1 MNPKVYLITGPI
13 GSGKSTACNYIKQHG
28 KTTVDLDIVSN
39 SILESPESID
49 FLEKN
54 FKSCIIDGKVDR
66 KLLAEIVF
74 KEPSQLQILESYLHP
89 LVLEKLTKI
98 IGKAESD
105 VFIEVSAP
113 KNLHKDFSSIVI
125 IADEKVRRE
134 RLKLRGMSPD
144 DIDNRINTQQN
155 EDWWRSLGKVVEND
169 TLVGLENNL
178 KKIINFKVIS
188 DFSPQGDQPTAIQN
202 LKQGVINNLDYQTLM
217 GITGSGKS
225 ATIAW
230 LIEELQMPSLVLAPN
245 KALAAQ
251 LANEFKQF
259 FPENRVEYF
268 VSYYD
273 YYQPEAYVPRTDT
286 FIEKDSNINEEID
299 RLRHSATSALLLRKD
314 VIVVYSVSCIY
325 GLGSP
330 QEYKN
335 KIIPLIK
342 GSEFELDKLLEE
354 LIKQQYVRNDLVVT
368 RGTFRLKGDTLDIFP
383 VYEETIFRIEYFG
396 DEIENI
402 TRIDPITGE
411 ILEKLTELAIL
422 PASHY
427 VTSEDVMNN
436 ALSQIEKDMNK
447 QIKKFEKEEKLLEA
461 QRIKQRTMFDLEML
475 RELGVCSGIENYS
488 RYFDGRNRG
497 DHPYTLLDFFQEE
510 FLMVV
515 DESHIAIPQIRGQ
528 FAGDKSRKTT
538 LVDYGFRL
546 PAALDNR
553 PLKFEEWQTK
563 VKNTVL
569 VSATPGKWEN
579 SNSQNFVEQII
590 RPTGL
595 IDPKI
600 VIRPTEN
607 QIEDLLK
614 EIKQV
619 ISKGNRVL
627 VTTLTKKMSEALSDY
642 FLKMGIKTRYLHSDI
657 DTLERIEIL
666 RDLRKGEFDVLVG
679 INLLRE
685 GLDLPEVQLVAILD
699 ADKEGFL
706 RSETS
711 LIQTVGRAARNQ
723 EGYVIMYADKIT
735 DSMTFAINETER
747 RRGIQ
752 QEHNRVNNITPKTI
766 QKEITDILELVEK
779 TRGSSNISI
788 SKSKLNLN
796 EASKTDL
803 IKLSKNI
810 EKEMNL
816 AADLLEF
823 ELAARLRDE
832 LKELKKEINNYS
844 E

>member
-1 MNPKVYLITGPI
+1 MNKFEVVSEFQPK
-13 GSGKSTACNYIKQHG
+13 
-28 KTTVDLDIVSN
+28 
-39 SILESPESID
+39 
-49 FLEKN
+49 
-54 FKSCIIDGKVDR
+54 
-66 KLLAEIVF
+66 
-74 KEPSQLQILESYLHP
+74 
-89 LVLEKLTKI
+89 
-98 IGKAESD
+98 
-105 VFIEVSAP
+105 
-113 KNLHKDFSSIVI
+113 
-125 IADEKVRRE
+125 
-134 RLKLRGMSPD
+134 
-144 DIDNRINTQQN
+144 
-155 EDWWRSLGKVVEND
+155 
-169 TLVGLENNL
+169 
-178 KKIINFKVIS
+178 
-188 DFSPQGDQPTAIQN
+188 GDQPNAIKE
-202 LKQGVINNLDYQTLM
+202 LKEGLDKNISHQTLK

-230 LIEELQMPSLVLAPN
+230 LIEECQLPSLVLAPN

-251 LANEFKQF
+251 LANEFRQF
-259 FPENRVEYF
+259 FPKNRVEYF

-286 FIEKDSNINEEID
+286 FIEKDANINEEID
-299 RLRHSATSALLLRKD
+299 RLRHSATSALLLRED
-314 VIVVYSVSCIY
+314 VIVVSSVSCIY

-330 QEYKN
+330 VEYRN
-335 KIIPLIK
+335 KLIPIIK
-342 GSEFELDKLLEE
+342 GEEFEIDNLL
-354 LIKQQYVRNDLVVT
+354 LQLVKQQYVRNDLVVQ
-368 RGTFRLKGDTLDIFP
+368 RGSFRLKGDTLDIFP
-383 VYEETIFRIEYFG
+383 VYEETIFRIEFFG

-402 TRIDPITGE
+402 SRIDPITGE

-427 VTSEDVMNN
+427 VISDESRKS
-436 ALSQIEKDMNK
+436 ALNQIEKDMLI
-447 QIKKFEKEEKLLEA
+447 QIEKFKSENKLLEA
-461 QRIKQRTMFDLEML
+461 QRIEQRTKYDLEML
-475 RELGVCSGIENYS
+475 SELGVCSGIENYS
-488 RYFDGRNRG
+488 RYFDGRKPG
-497 DHPYTLLDFFQEE
+497 QAPFTLLDFFPSE

-528 FAGDKSRKTT
+528 YEGDKSRKTT

-546 PAALDNR
+546 PSALDNR
-553 PLKFEEWQTK
+553 PLKFEEWEDK
-563 VKNTVL
+563 VDKTIL
-569 VSATPGKWEN
+569 VSATPGKWEKEN
-579 SNSQNFVEQII
+579 SEKFVEQVI

-600 VIRPTEN
+600 VVKPTEN
-607 QIEDLLK
+607 QIQDLLV
-614 EIKQV
+614 EIESV
-619 ISKGNRVL
+619 VNNGNRVL

-642 FLKMGIKTRYLHSDI
+642 LLKAGIKTRYLHSDI

-796 EASKTDL
+796 DASKSDL

>member
-1 MNPKVYLITGPI
+1 MNKFEVVSEFQPK
-13 GSGKSTACNYIKQHG
+13 
-28 KTTVDLDIVSN
+28 
-39 SILESPESID
+39 
-49 FLEKN
+49 
-54 FKSCIIDGKVDR
+54 
-66 KLLAEIVF
+66 
-74 KEPSQLQILESYLHP
+74 
-89 LVLEKLTKI
+89 
-98 IGKAESD
+98 
-105 VFIEVSAP
+105 
-113 KNLHKDFSSIVI
+113 
-125 IADEKVRRE
+125 
-134 RLKLRGMSPD
+134 
-144 DIDNRINTQQN
+144 
-155 EDWWRSLGKVVEND
+155 
-169 TLVGLENNL
+169 
-178 KKIINFKVIS
+178 
-188 DFSPQGDQPTAIQN
+188 GDQPNAIKE
-202 LKQGVINNLDYQTLM
+202 LKEGLDKNISHQTLK

-230 LIEELQMPSLVLAPN
+230 LIEECQLPSLVLAPN

-251 LANEFKQF
+251 LANEFRQF
-259 FPENRVEYF
+259 FPKNRVEYF

-286 FIEKDSNINEEID
+286 FIEKDANINEEID
-299 RLRHSATSALLLRKD
+299 RLRHSATSALLLRED
-314 VIVVYSVSCIY
+314 VIVVSSVSCIY

-330 QEYKN
+330 VEYRN
-335 KIIPLIK
+335 KLIPIIK
-342 GSEFELDKLLEE
+342 GEEFEVDNLL
-354 LIKQQYVRNDLVVT
+354 LQLVKQQYVRNDLVVQ
-368 RGTFRLKGDTLDIFP
+368 RGSFRLKGDTLDIFP
-383 VYEETIFRIEYFG
+383 VYEETIFRIEFFG

-402 TRIDPITGE
+402 SRIDPITGE

-427 VTSEDVMNN
+427 VISDESRKS
-436 ALSQIEKDMNK
+436 ALNQIEKDMLL
-447 QIKKFEKEEKLLEA
+447 QVEKFKSENKLLEA
-461 QRIKQRTMFDLEML
+461 QRIEQRTKYDLEML
-475 RELGVCSGIENYS
+475 SELGVCSGIENYS
-488 RYFDGRNRG
+488 RYFDGRKPG
-497 DHPYTLLDFFQEE
+497 QAPYTLLDFFPSD

-528 FAGDKSRKTT
+528 YEGDKSRKTT

-546 PAALDNR
+546 PSALDNR
-553 PLKFEEWQTK
+553 PLKFEEWEDK
-563 VKNTVL
+563 VDKTIL
-569 VSATPGKWEN
+569 VSATPGKWEKEN
-579 SNSQNFVEQII
+579 SEKFVEQVI

-595 IDPKI
+595 LDPKI
-600 VIRPTEN
+600 VVKPTEN
-607 QIEDLLK
+607 QIQDLLV
-614 EIKQV
+614 EIESV
-619 ISKGNRVL
+619 VNKGNRVL

-642 FLKMGIKTRYLHSDI
+642 LLKAGIKTRYLHSDI

>member
-1 MNPKVYLITGPI
+1 MNK
-13 GSGKSTACNYIKQHG
+13 
-28 KTTVDLDIVSN
+28 
-39 SILESPESID
+39 
-49 FLEKN
+49 
-54 FKSCIIDGKVDR
+54 
-66 KLLAEIVF
+66 
-74 KEPSQLQILESYLHP
+74 
-89 LVLEKLTKI
+89 
-98 IGKAESD
+98 
-105 VFIEVSAP
+105 
-113 KNLHKDFSSIVI
+113 
-125 IADEKVRRE
+125 
-134 RLKLRGMSPD
+134 
-144 DIDNRINTQQN
+144 
-155 EDWWRSLGKVVEND
+155 
-169 TLVGLENNL
+169 
-178 KKIINFKVIS
+178 FKVIS
-188 DFSPQGDQPTAIQN
+188 DFSPQGDQPNAIQN

-314 VIVVYSVSCIY
+314 VIVVSSVSCIY

-354 LIKQQYVRNDLVVT
+354 LIRQQYVRNDLVVT

-402 TRIDPITGE
+402 SRIDPITGE

-447 QIKKFEKEEKLLEA
+447 QIKKFEKEDKLLEA

-488 RYFDGRNRG
+488 RYFDGRNPG
-497 DHPYTLLDFFQEE
+497 DPPYTLLDFFQDE

-627 VTTLTKKMSEALSDY
+627 VTTLTKKMREALGDY

-685 GLDLPEVQLVAILD
+685 GLDLPEVELVAIMD

-711 LIQTVGRAARNQ
+711 LIQTIGRAARNKD
-723 EGYVIMYADKIT
+723 GYVIMYADRKT
-735 DSMTFAINETER
+735 DSISKSVFETNR
-747 RRGIQ
+747 RREIQ
-752 QEHNRVNNITPKTI
+752 MAHNEKYNITPTTI
-766 QKEITDILELVEK
+766 SKEITDILEMVEK
-779 TRGSSNISI
+779 NRPSKDDMTFRSNIDL
-788 SKSKLNLN
+788 KN
-796 EASKTDL
+796 ASKQDL
-803 IKLSKNI
+803 YKISKNI
-810 EKEMNL
+810 EKEMKV

-832 LKELKKEINNYS
+832 LKEIKKEIMELPN
-844 E
+844 

>member
-1 MNPKVYLITGPI
+1 MNKFEVVSEFQPK
-13 GSGKSTACNYIKQHG
+13 
-28 KTTVDLDIVSN
+28 
-39 SILESPESID
+39 
-49 FLEKN
+49 
-54 FKSCIIDGKVDR
+54 
-66 KLLAEIVF
+66 
-74 KEPSQLQILESYLHP
+74 
-89 LVLEKLTKI
+89 
-98 IGKAESD
+98 
-105 VFIEVSAP
+105 
-113 KNLHKDFSSIVI
+113 
-125 IADEKVRRE
+125 
-134 RLKLRGMSPD
+134 
-144 DIDNRINTQQN
+144 
-155 EDWWRSLGKVVEND
+155 
-169 TLVGLENNL
+169 
-178 KKIINFKVIS
+178 
-188 DFSPQGDQPTAIQN
+188 GDQPNAIKE
-202 LKQGVINNLDYQTLM
+202 LKEGLDKNISHQTLK

-230 LIEELQMPSLVLAPN
+230 LIEECQLPSLVLAPN

-251 LANEFKQF
+251 LANEFRQF
-259 FPENRVEYF
+259 FPKNRVEYF

-286 FIEKDSNINEEID
+286 FIEKDANINEEID

-314 VIVVYSVSCIY
+314 VIVVSSVSCIY

-330 QEYKN
+330 VEYRN
-335 KIIPLIK
+335 KLIPVIK
-342 GSEFELDKLLEE
+342 GEEFEVDNLL
-354 LIKQQYVRNDLVVT
+354 LQLVKQQYVRNDLVVQ
-368 RGTFRLKGDTLDIFP
+368 RGSFRLKGDTLDIFP
-383 VYEETIFRIEYFG
+383 VYEETIFRIEFFG

-402 TRIDPITGE
+402 SRIDPITGE

-427 VTSEDVMNN
+427 VISDESRKS
-436 ALSQIEKDMNK
+436 ALNQIEKDMLL
-447 QIKKFEKEEKLLEA
+447 QVEKFKSENKLLEA
-461 QRIKQRTMFDLEML
+461 QRIEQRTKYDLEML
-475 RELGVCSGIENYS
+475 SELGVCSGIENYS
-488 RYFDGRNRG
+488 RYFDGRKPG
-497 DHPYTLLDFFQEE
+497 QAPFTLLDFFPSE

-528 FAGDKSRKTT
+528 YEGDKSRKTT

-546 PAALDNR
+546 PSALDNR
-553 PLKFEEWQTK
+553 PLKFEEWEDK
-563 VKNTVL
+563 VDKTIL
-569 VSATPGKWEN
+569 VSATPGKWEKEN
-579 SNSQNFVEQII
+579 SEKFVEQVI

-600 VIRPTEN
+600 VVKPTEN
-607 QIEDLLK
+607 QIQDLLV
-614 EIKQV
+614 EIESV
-619 ISKGNRVL
+619 VNNGNRVL

-642 FLKMGIKTRYLHSDI
+642 LLKAGIKTRYLHSDI

-796 EASKTDL
+796 DASKSDL

>member
-1 MNPKVYLITGPI
+1 MNKFEVVSEFQPK
-13 GSGKSTACNYIKQHG
+13 
-28 KTTVDLDIVSN
+28 
-39 SILESPESID
+39 
-49 FLEKN
+49 
-54 FKSCIIDGKVDR
+54 
-66 KLLAEIVF
+66 
-74 KEPSQLQILESYLHP
+74 
-89 LVLEKLTKI
+89 
-98 IGKAESD
+98 
-105 VFIEVSAP
+105 
-113 KNLHKDFSSIVI
+113 
-125 IADEKVRRE
+125 
-134 RLKLRGMSPD
+134 
-144 DIDNRINTQQN
+144 
-155 EDWWRSLGKVVEND
+155 
-169 TLVGLENNL
+169 
-178 KKIINFKVIS
+178 
-188 DFSPQGDQPTAIQN
+188 GDQPNAIKK
-202 LKQGVINNLDYQTLM
+202 LKEGLDKNISHQTLK

-230 LIEELQMPSLVLAPN
+230 LIEECQLPSLVLAPN

-251 LANEFKQF
+251 LANEFRQF
-259 FPENRVEYF
+259 FPKNRVEYF

-286 FIEKDSNINEEID
+286 FIEKDANINEEID
-299 RLRHSATSALLLRKD
+299 RLRHSATSALLLRED
-314 VIVVYSVSCIY
+314 VIVVSSVSCIY

-330 QEYKN
+330 VEYRN
-335 KIIPLIK
+335 KLIPIIK
-342 GSEFELDKLLEE
+342 GEEFEVDNLL
-354 LIKQQYVRNDLVVT
+354 LQLVKQQYVRNDLVVQ
-368 RGTFRLKGDTLDIFP
+368 RGSFRLKGDTLDIFP
-383 VYEETIFRIEYFG
+383 VYEETIFRIEFFG
-396 DEIENI
+396 DEVENI
-402 TRIDPITGE
+402 SRIDPITGE

-427 VTSEDVMNN
+427 VISDESRKS
-436 ALSQIEKDMNK
+436 ALNQIEKDMLL
-447 QIKKFEKEEKLLEA
+447 QVEKFKSENKLLEA
-461 QRIKQRTMFDLEML
+461 QRIEQRTKYDLEML
-475 RELGVCSGIENYS
+475 SELGVCSGIENYS
-488 RYFDGRNRG
+488 RYFDGRKPG
-497 DHPYTLLDFFQEE
+497 QAPFTLLDFFPSE

-528 FAGDKSRKTT
+528 YEGDKSRKTT

-546 PAALDNR
+546 PSALDNR
-553 PLKFEEWQTK
+553 PLKFEEWEDK
-563 VKNTVL
+563 VDKTIL
-569 VSATPGKWEN
+569 VSATPGKWEKEN
-579 SNSQNFVEQII
+579 SEKFVEQVI

-600 VIRPTEN
+600 VVKPTEN
-607 QIEDLLK
+607 QIQDLLV
-614 EIKQV
+614 EIESV
-619 ISKGNRVL
+619 VNNGNRVL

-642 FLKMGIKTRYLHSDI
+642 LLKAGIKTRYLHSDI

-796 EASKTDL
+796 DASKTDL

>member
-1 MNPKVYLITGPI
+1 MNKFEVVSEFQPK
-13 GSGKSTACNYIKQHG
+13 
-28 KTTVDLDIVSN
+28 
-39 SILESPESID
+39 
-49 FLEKN
+49 
-54 FKSCIIDGKVDR
+54 
-66 KLLAEIVF
+66 
-74 KEPSQLQILESYLHP
+74 
-89 LVLEKLTKI
+89 
-98 IGKAESD
+98 
-105 VFIEVSAP
+105 
-113 KNLHKDFSSIVI
+113 
-125 IADEKVRRE
+125 
-134 RLKLRGMSPD
+134 
-144 DIDNRINTQQN
+144 
-155 EDWWRSLGKVVEND
+155 
-169 TLVGLENNL
+169 
-178 KKIINFKVIS
+178 
-188 DFSPQGDQPTAIQN
+188 GDQPNAIKE
-202 LKQGVINNLDYQTLM
+202 LKEGLDKNISHQTLK

-230 LIEELQMPSLVLAPN
+230 LIEECQLPSLVLAPN

-251 LANEFKQF
+251 LANEFRQF
-259 FPENRVEYF
+259 FPKNRVEYF

-286 FIEKDSNINEEID
+286 FIEKDANINEEID
-299 RLRHSATSALLLRKD
+299 RLRHSATSALLLRED
-314 VIVVYSVSCIY
+314 VIVVSSVSCIY

-330 QEYKN
+330 VEYRN
-335 KIIPLIK
+335 KLIPIIK
-342 GSEFELDKLLEE
+342 GEEFEIDNLL
-354 LIKQQYVRNDLVVT
+354 LQLVKQQYVRNDLVVQ
-368 RGTFRLKGDTLDIFP
+368 RGSFRLKGDTLDIFP
-383 VYEETIFRIEYFG
+383 VYEETIFRIEFFG
-396 DEIENI
+396 DEVENI
-402 TRIDPITGE
+402 SRIDPITGE

-427 VTSEDVMNN
+427 VISDESRKS
-436 ALSQIEKDMNK
+436 ALNQIEKDMLL
-447 QIKKFEKEEKLLEA
+447 QVEKFKSENKLLEA
-461 QRIKQRTMFDLEML
+461 QRIEQRTKYDLEML
-475 RELGVCSGIENYS
+475 SELGVCSGIENYS
-488 RYFDGRNRG
+488 RYFDGRKPG
-497 DHPYTLLDFFQEE
+497 QAPFTLLDFFPSE

-528 FAGDKSRKTT
+528 YEGDKSRKTT

-546 PAALDNR
+546 PSALDNR
-553 PLKFEEWQTK
+553 PLKFEEWEDK
-563 VKNTVL
+563 VDKTIL
-569 VSATPGKWEN
+569 VSATPGKWEKEN
-579 SNSQNFVEQII
+579 SEKFVEQVI

-600 VIRPTEN
+600 VVKPTEN
-607 QIEDLLK
+607 QIQDLLV
-614 EIKQV
+614 EIESV
-619 ISKGNRVL
+619 VNNGNRVL

-642 FLKMGIKTRYLHSDI
+642 LLKAGIKTRYLHSDI

-788 SKSKLNLN
+788 SKSKLNLKD
-796 EASKTDL
+796 ASKSDL

>member
-1 MNPKVYLITGPI
+1 MNKF
-13 GSGKSTACNYIKQHG
+13 
-28 KTTVDLDIVSN
+28 
-39 SILESPESID
+39 E
-49 FLEKN
+49 
-54 FKSCIIDGKVDR
+54 
-66 KLLAEIVF
+66 
-74 KEPSQLQILESYLHP
+74 
-89 LVLEKLTKI
+89 
-98 IGKAESD
+98 
-105 VFIEVSAP
+105 
-113 KNLHKDFSSIVI
+113 
-125 IADEKVRRE
+125 
-134 RLKLRGMSPD
+134 
-144 DIDNRINTQQN
+144 
-155 EDWWRSLGKVVEND
+155 
-169 TLVGLENNL
+169 
-178 KKIINFKVIS
+178 VIS
-188 DFSPQGDQPTAIQN
+188 EFQPKGDQPNAITE
-202 LKQGVINNLDYQTLM
+202 LKNGLDKNISHQTLM

-230 LIEELQMPSLVLAPN
+230 LIEECQLPSLVLAPN

-251 LANEFKQF
+251 LANEFRQF
-259 FPENRVEYF
+259 FPKNRVEYF

-286 FIEKDSNINEEID
+286 FIEKDANINEEID
-299 RLRHSATSALLLRKD
+299 RLRHSATSALLLRED
-314 VIVVYSVSCIY
+314 VIVVSSVSCIY

-330 QEYKN
+330 AEYRN
-335 KIIPLIK
+335 KLIPIIK
-342 GSEFELDKLLEE
+342 GQDFEIDNLL
-354 LIKQQYVRNDLVVT
+354 LQLVKQQYVRNDLVVQ
-368 RGTFRLKGDTLDIFP
+368 RGSFRLKGDTLDIFP
-383 VYEETIFRIEYFG
+383 VYEETIFRIEFFG

-402 TRIDPITGE
+402 SRIDPTTGE
-411 ILEKLTELAIL
+411 ILEKLTEVAIL

-427 VTSEDVMNN
+427 VISDESRKS
-436 ALSQIEKDMNK
+436 ALKQIQKDMNV
-447 QIKKFEKEEKLLEA
+447 QIKKFESENKLLEA
-461 QRIKQRTMFDLEML
+461 QRIEQRTKYDLEML
-475 RELGVCSGIENYS
+475 SELGICSGIENYS
-488 RYFDGRNRG
+488 RYFDGRKPG
-497 DHPYTLLDFFQEE
+497 EAPFTLLDFFPKE

-528 FAGDKSRKTT
+528 CEGDKSRKTT

-546 PAALDNR
+546 PSALDNR
-553 PLKFEEWQTK
+553 PLKFDEWEAK
-563 VKNTVL
+563 VDKTIL
-569 VSATPGKWEN
+569 VSATPGKWEKEN
-579 SNSQNFVEQII
+579 SKTFIEQVI

-595 IDPKI
+595 VDPKI
-600 VIRPTEN
+600 IVKSTEN
-607 QIEDLLK
+607 QIKDLLT
-614 EIKQV
+614 EIESV
-619 ISKGNRVL
+619 VDNGNRVL

-642 FLKMGIKTRYLHSDI
+642 LIKAGIKTRYLHSDI

-711 LIQTVGRAARNQ
+711 LIQTIGRAARNQ

-735 DSMTFAINETER
+735 DSMTYAISETER

-752 QEHNRVNNITPKTI
+752 QEHNRINNITPKTI

-788 SKSKLNLN
+788 SKSKLNIN
-796 EASKTDL
+796 DASKNDL

-832 LKELKKEINNYS
+832 LKELRREINS
-844 E
+844 ITE

>member
-1 MNPKVYLITGPI
+1 MNKFEVVSEFQPK
-13 GSGKSTACNYIKQHG
+13 
-28 KTTVDLDIVSN
+28 
-39 SILESPESID
+39 
-49 FLEKN
+49 
-54 FKSCIIDGKVDR
+54 
-66 KLLAEIVF
+66 
-74 KEPSQLQILESYLHP
+74 
-89 LVLEKLTKI
+89 
-98 IGKAESD
+98 
-105 VFIEVSAP
+105 
-113 KNLHKDFSSIVI
+113 
-125 IADEKVRRE
+125 
-134 RLKLRGMSPD
+134 
-144 DIDNRINTQQN
+144 
-155 EDWWRSLGKVVEND
+155 
-169 TLVGLENNL
+169 
-178 KKIINFKVIS
+178 
-188 DFSPQGDQPTAIQN
+188 GDQPNAIKE
-202 LKQGVINNLDYQTLM
+202 LKEGLDKNISHQTLK

-230 LIEELQMPSLVLAPN
+230 LIEECQLPSLVLAPN

-251 LANEFKQF
+251 LANEFRQF
-259 FPENRVEYF
+259 FPKNRVEYF

-286 FIEKDSNINEEID
+286 FIEKDANINEEID
-299 RLRHSATSALLLRKD
+299 RLRHSATSALLLRED
-314 VIVVYSVSCIY
+314 VIVVSSVSCIY

-330 QEYKN
+330 IEYRN
-335 KIIPLIK
+335 KLIPIIK
-342 GSEFELDKLLEE
+342 GEEFEVDNLL
-354 LIKQQYVRNDLVVT
+354 LQLVKQQYVRNDLVVQ
-368 RGTFRLKGDTLDIFP
+368 RGSFRLKGDTLDIFP
-383 VYEETIFRIEYFG
+383 VYEETIFRIEFFG

-402 TRIDPITGE
+402 SRIDPITGE

-427 VTSEDVMNN
+427 VISDESRKS
-436 ALSQIEKDMNK
+436 ALNQIEKDMLL
-447 QIKKFEKEEKLLEA
+447 QVEKFKSENKLLEA
-461 QRIKQRTMFDLEML
+461 QRIEQRTKYDLEML
-475 RELGVCSGIENYS
+475 SELGVCSGIENYS
-488 RYFDGRNRG
+488 RYFDGRKPG
-497 DHPYTLLDFFQEE
+497 QAPFTLLDFFPSE

-528 FAGDKSRKTT
+528 YEGDKSRKTT

-546 PAALDNR
+546 PSALDNR
-553 PLKFEEWQTK
+553 PLKFEEWEDK
-563 VKNTVL
+563 VDKTIL
-569 VSATPGKWEN
+569 VSATPGKWEKEN
-579 SNSQNFVEQII
+579 SEKFVEQVI

-600 VIRPTEN
+600 VVKPTEN
-607 QIEDLLK
+607 QIQDLLV
-614 EIKQV
+614 EIESV
-619 ISKGNRVL
+619 VNNGNRVL

-642 FLKMGIKTRYLHSDI
+642 LLKAGIKTRYLHSDI

-796 EASKTDL
+796 DASKNDL

>member
-1 MNPKVYLITGPI
+1 MNKF
-13 GSGKSTACNYIKQHG
+13 
-28 KTTVDLDIVSN
+28 
-39 SILESPESID
+39 E
-49 FLEKN
+49 
-54 FKSCIIDGKVDR
+54 
-66 KLLAEIVF
+66 
-74 KEPSQLQILESYLHP
+74 
-89 LVLEKLTKI
+89 
-98 IGKAESD
+98 
-105 VFIEVSAP
+105 
-113 KNLHKDFSSIVI
+113 
-125 IADEKVRRE
+125 
-134 RLKLRGMSPD
+134 
-144 DIDNRINTQQN
+144 
-155 EDWWRSLGKVVEND
+155 
-169 TLVGLENNL
+169 
-178 KKIINFKVIS
+178 VIS
-188 DFSPQGDQPTAIQN
+188 EFQPKGDQPNAIKELMN
-202 LKQGVINNLDYQTLM
+202 GLDKNISHQTLK

-230 LIEELQMPSLVLAPN
+230 LIEECQLPSLVLAPN

-251 LANEFKQF
+251 LANEFRQF
-259 FPENRVEYF
+259 FPKNRVEYF

-286 FIEKDSNINEEID
+286 FIEKDANINEEID
-299 RLRHSATSALLLRKD
+299 RLRHSATSALLLRED
-314 VIVVYSVSCIY
+314 VIVVSSVSCIY

-330 QEYKN
+330 AEYRN
-335 KIIPLIK
+335 KLIPIIK
-342 GSEFELDKLLEE
+342 GQDFEIDNLL
-354 LIKQQYVRNDLVVT
+354 LQLVKQQYVRNDLVVQ
-368 RGTFRLKGDTLDIFP
+368 RGSFRLKGDTLDIFP
-383 VYEETIFRIEYFG
+383 VYEETIFRIEFFG

-402 TRIDPITGE
+402 SRIDPTTGE
-411 ILEKLTELAIL
+411 ILEKLTEVAIL

-427 VTSEDVMNN
+427 VISDDSRKS
-436 ALSQIEKDMNK
+436 ALKQIQKDMNV
-447 QIKKFEKEEKLLEA
+447 QIKKFESENKLLEA
-461 QRIKQRTMFDLEML
+461 QRIEQRTKYDLEML
-475 RELGVCSGIENYS
+475 SELGICSGIENYS
-488 RYFDGRNRG
+488 RYFDGRKPG
-497 DHPYTLLDFFQEE
+497 EAPFTLLDFFPKE

-528 FAGDKSRKTT
+528 YEGDKSRKTT

-546 PAALDNR
+546 PSALDNR
-553 PLKFEEWQTK
+553 PLKFDEWEAK
-563 VKNTVL
+563 VDKTIL
-569 VSATPGKWEN
+569 VSATPGKWEKEN
-579 SNSQNFVEQII
+579 SKTFIEQVI

-595 IDPKI
+595 VDPKI
-600 VIRPTEN
+600 IVKSSEN
-607 QIEDLLK
+607 QIKDLLT
-614 EIKQV
+614 EIESV
-619 ISKGNRVL
+619 VDNGNRVL

-642 FLKMGIKTRYLHSDI
+642 LIKAGIKTRYLHSDI

-711 LIQTVGRAARNQ
+711 LIQTIGRAARNQ

-735 DSMTFAINETER
+735 KSMTYAISETER

-752 QEHNRVNNITPKTI
+752 QEHNRINNITPKTI

-788 SKSKLNLN
+788 SKSKLNIN
-796 EASKTDL
+796 DASKNDL

-832 LKELKKEINNYS
+832 LKELRREINS
-844 E
+844 ITE

>member
-1 MNPKVYLITGPI
+1 MNKFEVVSEFQPK
-13 GSGKSTACNYIKQHG
+13 
-28 KTTVDLDIVSN
+28 
-39 SILESPESID
+39 
-49 FLEKN
+49 
-54 FKSCIIDGKVDR
+54 
-66 KLLAEIVF
+66 
-74 KEPSQLQILESYLHP
+74 
-89 LVLEKLTKI
+89 
-98 IGKAESD
+98 
-105 VFIEVSAP
+105 
-113 KNLHKDFSSIVI
+113 
-125 IADEKVRRE
+125 
-134 RLKLRGMSPD
+134 
-144 DIDNRINTQQN
+144 
-155 EDWWRSLGKVVEND
+155 
-169 TLVGLENNL
+169 
-178 KKIINFKVIS
+178 
-188 DFSPQGDQPTAIQN
+188 GDQPNAIKE
-202 LKQGVINNLDYQTLM
+202 LKEGLDKNISHQTLK

-230 LIEELQMPSLVLAPN
+230 LIEECQLPSLVLAPN

-251 LANEFKQF
+251 LANEFRQF
-259 FPENRVEYF
+259 FPKNRVEYF

-286 FIEKDSNINEEID
+286 FIEKDANINEEID
-299 RLRHSATSALLLRKD
+299 RLRHSATSALLLRED
-314 VIVVYSVSCIY
+314 VIVVSSVSCIY

-330 QEYKN
+330 IEYRN
-335 KIIPLIK
+335 KLIPIIK
-342 GSEFELDKLLEE
+342 GEEFEIDNLL
-354 LIKQQYVRNDLVVT
+354 LQLVKQQYVRNDLVVQ
-368 RGTFRLKGDTLDIFP
+368 RGSFRLKGDTLDIFP
-383 VYEETIFRIEYFG
+383 VYEETIFRIEFFG

-402 TRIDPITGE
+402 SRIDPITGE

-427 VTSEDVMNN
+427 VISDESRKS
-436 ALSQIEKDMNK
+436 ALNQIEKDMLI
-447 QIKKFEKEEKLLEA
+447 QVEKFKSENKLLEA
-461 QRIKQRTMFDLEML
+461 QRIEQRTKYDLEML
-475 RELGVCSGIENYS
+475 SELGVCSGIENYS
-488 RYFDGRNRG
+488 RYFDGRKPG
-497 DHPYTLLDFFQEE
+497 QAPFTLLDFFPSE

-528 FAGDKSRKTT
+528 YEGDKSRKTT

-546 PAALDNR
+546 PSALDNR
-553 PLKFEEWQTK
+553 PLKFEEWEDK
-563 VKNTVL
+563 VDKTIL
-569 VSATPGKWEN
+569 VSATPGKWEKEN
-579 SNSQNFVEQII
+579 SEKFVEQVI

-600 VIRPTEN
+600 VVKPTEN
-607 QIEDLLK
+607 QIQDLLV
-614 EIKQV
+614 EIESV
-619 ISKGNRVL
+619 VNNGNRVL

-642 FLKMGIKTRYLHSDI
+642 LLKAGIKTRYLHSDI

-796 EASKTDL
+796 DASKSDL

>member
-1 MNPKVYLITGPI
+1 M
-13 GSGKSTACNYIKQHG
+13 
-28 KTTVDLDIVSN
+28 
-39 SILESPESID
+39 
-49 FLEKN
+49 
-54 FKSCIIDGKVDR
+54 
-66 KLLAEIVF
+66 
-74 KEPSQLQILESYLHP
+74 
-89 LVLEKLTKI
+89 
-98 IGKAESD
+98 
-105 VFIEVSAP
+105 
-113 KNLHKDFSSIVI
+113 
-125 IADEKVRRE
+125 
-134 RLKLRGMSPD
+134 
-144 DIDNRINTQQN
+144 
-155 EDWWRSLGKVVEND
+155 
-169 TLVGLENNL
+169 
-178 KKIINFKVIS
+178 
-188 DFSPQGDQPTAIQN
+188 
-202 LKQGVINNLDYQTLM
+202 
-217 GITGSGKS
+217 
-225 ATIAW
+225 
-230 LIEELQMPSLVLAPN
+230 IEECQLPSLVLAPN

-251 LANEFKQF
+251 LANEFRQF
-259 FPENRVEYF
+259 FPKNRVEYF

-286 FIEKDSNINEEID
+286 FIEKDANINEEID
-299 RLRHSATSALLLRKD
+299 RLRHSATSALLLRED
-314 VIVVYSVSCIY
+314 VIVVSSVSCIY

-330 QEYKN
+330 VEYRN
-335 KIIPLIK
+335 KLIPIIK
-342 GSEFELDKLLEE
+342 GKEFEIDNLL
-354 LIKQQYVRNDLVVT
+354 LQLVKQQYVRNDLVVQ
-368 RGTFRLKGDTLDIFP
+368 RGSFRLKGDTLDIFP
-383 VYEETIFRIEYFG
+383 VYEETIFRIEFFG

-402 TRIDPITGE
+402 SRIDPITGE

-427 VTSEDVMNN
+427 VISDESRKS
-436 ALSQIEKDMNK
+436 ALNQIEKDMLL
-447 QIKKFEKEEKLLEA
+447 QVEKFKSENKLLEA
-461 QRIKQRTMFDLEML
+461 QRIEQRTKYDLEML
-475 RELGVCSGIENYS
+475 SELGVCSGIENYS
-488 RYFDGRNRG
+488 RYFDGRKPG
-497 DHPYTLLDFFQEE
+497 QAPFTLLDFFPSE

-528 FAGDKSRKTT
+528 YEGDKSRKTT

-546 PAALDNR
+546 PSALDNR
-553 PLKFEEWQTK
+553 PLKFEEWEDK
-563 VKNTVL
+563 VDKTIL
-569 VSATPGKWEN
+569 VSATPGKWEKEN
-579 SNSQNFVEQII
+579 SEKFVEQVI

-600 VIRPTEN
+600 VVKPTEN
-607 QIEDLLK
+607 QIQDLLV
-614 EIKQV
+614 EIESV
-619 ISKGNRVL
+619 VNNGNRVL

-642 FLKMGIKTRYLHSDI
+642 LLKAGIKTRYLHSDI

-796 EASKTDL
+796 DASKSDL

>member
-1 MNPKVYLITGPI
+1 MNK
-13 GSGKSTACNYIKQHG
+13 
-28 KTTVDLDIVSN
+28 
-39 SILESPESID
+39 
-49 FLEKN
+49 
-54 FKSCIIDGKVDR
+54 
-66 KLLAEIVF
+66 
-74 KEPSQLQILESYLHP
+74 
-89 LVLEKLTKI
+89 
-98 IGKAESD
+98 
-105 VFIEVSAP
+105 
-113 KNLHKDFSSIVI
+113 
-125 IADEKVRRE
+125 
-134 RLKLRGMSPD
+134 
-144 DIDNRINTQQN
+144 
-155 EDWWRSLGKVVEND
+155 
-169 TLVGLENNL
+169 
-178 KKIINFKVIS
+178 FKVIS
-188 DFSPQGDQPTAIQN
+188 DFSPQGDQPNAIQN

-314 VIVVYSVSCIY
+314 VIVVSSVSCIY

-354 LIKQQYVRNDLVVT
+354 LIRQQYVRNDLVVT

-402 TRIDPITGE
+402 SRIDPITGE

-447 QIKKFEKEEKLLEA
+447 QIKKFEKEDKLLEA

-488 RYFDGRNRG
+488 RYFDGRNPG
-497 DHPYTLLDFFQEE
+497 DPPYTLLDFFQDE

-679 INLLRE
+679 INILRE
-685 GLDLPEVQLVAILD
+685 GLDLPEVELVAIMD

-711 LIQTVGRAARNQ
+711 LIQTIGRAARNKD
-723 EGYVIMYADKIT
+723 GYVIMYADRKT
-735 DSMTFAINETER
+735 DSISKSVFETNR
-747 RRGIQ
+747 RREIQ
-752 QEHNRVNNITPKTI
+752 MAHNEKYNITPTTI
-766 QKEITDILELVEK
+766 SKEITDILEMVEK
-779 TRGSSNISI
+779 NRPSKDDMTFRSNIDL
-788 SKSKLNLN
+788 KN
-796 EASKTDL
+796 ASKQDL
-803 IKLSKNI
+803 YKISKNI
-810 EKEMNL
+810 EKEMKV

-832 LKELKKEINNYS
+832 LKEIKKEIMELPN
-844 E
+844 

>member
-1 MNPKVYLITGPI
+1 MNKFEVVSEFQPK
-13 GSGKSTACNYIKQHG
+13 
-28 KTTVDLDIVSN
+28 
-39 SILESPESID
+39 
-49 FLEKN
+49 
-54 FKSCIIDGKVDR
+54 
-66 KLLAEIVF
+66 
-74 KEPSQLQILESYLHP
+74 
-89 LVLEKLTKI
+89 
-98 IGKAESD
+98 
-105 VFIEVSAP
+105 
-113 KNLHKDFSSIVI
+113 
-125 IADEKVRRE
+125 
-134 RLKLRGMSPD
+134 
-144 DIDNRINTQQN
+144 
-155 EDWWRSLGKVVEND
+155 
-169 TLVGLENNL
+169 
-178 KKIINFKVIS
+178 
-188 DFSPQGDQPTAIQN
+188 GDQPNAIKE
-202 LKQGVINNLDYQTLM
+202 LKEGLDKNFPHQTLK

-230 LIEELQMPSLVLAPN
+230 LIEECQLPSLVLAPN

-251 LANEFKQF
+251 LANEFRQF
-259 FPENRVEYF
+259 FPKNRVEYF

-286 FIEKDSNINEEID
+286 FIEKDANINEEID
-299 RLRHSATSALLLRKD
+299 RLRHSATSALLLRED
-314 VIVVYSVSCIY
+314 VIVVSSVSCIY

-330 QEYKN
+330 VEYRN
-335 KIIPLIK
+335 KLIPIIK
-342 GSEFELDKLLEE
+342 GEEFEVDNLL
-354 LIKQQYVRNDLVVT
+354 LQLVKQQYVRNDLVVQ
-368 RGTFRLKGDTLDIFP
+368 RGSFRLKGDTLDIFP
-383 VYEETIFRIEYFG
+383 VYEETIFRIEFFG

-402 TRIDPITGE
+402 SRIDPITGE

-427 VTSEDVMNN
+427 VISDESRKS
-436 ALSQIEKDMNK
+436 ALNQIEKDMLL
-447 QIKKFEKEEKLLEA
+447 QVEKFKSENKLLEA
-461 QRIKQRTMFDLEML
+461 QRIEQRTKYDLEML
-475 RELGVCSGIENYS
+475 SELGVCSGIENYS
-488 RYFDGRNRG
+488 RYFDGRKPG
-497 DHPYTLLDFFQEE
+497 QAPFTLLDFFPSE

-528 FAGDKSRKTT
+528 YEGDKSRKTT

-546 PAALDNR
+546 PSALDNR
-553 PLKFEEWQTK
+553 PLKFEEWEDK
-563 VKNTVL
+563 VDKTIL
-569 VSATPGKWEN
+569 VSATPGKWEKEN
-579 SNSQNFVEQII
+579 SEKFVEQVI

-600 VIRPTEN
+600 VVKPTEN
-607 QIEDLLK
+607 QIQDLLV
-614 EIKQV
+614 EIESV
-619 ISKGNRVL
+619 VNNGNRVL

-642 FLKMGIKTRYLHSDI
+642 LLKAGIKTRYLHSDI

-666 RDLRKGEFDVLVG
+666 RELRKGEFDVLVG

-711 LIQTVGRAARNQ
+711 LIQTVGRAARYQ

-735 DSMTFAINETER
+735 DSMAFAINETER

-796 EASKTDL
+796 DASKTDL

>member
-1 MNPKVYLITGPI
+1 MNK
-13 GSGKSTACNYIKQHG
+13 
-28 KTTVDLDIVSN
+28 
-39 SILESPESID
+39 
-49 FLEKN
+49 
-54 FKSCIIDGKVDR
+54 
-66 KLLAEIVF
+66 
-74 KEPSQLQILESYLHP
+74 
-89 LVLEKLTKI
+89 
-98 IGKAESD
+98 
-105 VFIEVSAP
+105 
-113 KNLHKDFSSIVI
+113 
-125 IADEKVRRE
+125 
-134 RLKLRGMSPD
+134 
-144 DIDNRINTQQN
+144 
-155 EDWWRSLGKVVEND
+155 
-169 TLVGLENNL
+169 
-178 KKIINFKVIS
+178 FKVIS
-188 DFSPQGDQPTAIQN
+188 DFTPQGDQPKAIQN
-202 LKQGVINNLDYQTLM
+202 LKNGVENNLDYQTLM

-314 VIVVYSVSCIY
+314 VIVVSSVSCIY

-335 KIIPLIK
+335 KIIPLFK
-342 GSEFELDKLLEE
+342 GEEFELDQLLEE
-354 LIKQQYVRNDLVVT
+354 LIRQQYVRNDLVVT

-402 TRIDPITGE
+402 LRIDPVTGE

-436 ALSQIEKDMNK
+436 ALEKIENDMNK
-447 QIKKFEKEEKLLEA
+447 QIKKFEKEDKLLEA
-461 QRIKQRTMFDLEML
+461 QRIKQRTLFDLEML
-475 RELGVCSGIENYS
+475 KELGVCSGIENYS
-488 RYFDGRNRG
+488 RYFDGRKPG
-497 DHPYTLLDFFQEE
+497 DAPYTLLDFFQEE

-553 PLKFEEWQTK
+553 PLKFEEWQGK

-569 VSATPGKWEN
+569 VTATPGKWEN
-579 SNSQNFVEQII
+579 ANSQNFVEQII

-595 IDPKI
+595 IDPNI
-600 VIRPTEN
+600 IIRPTEN

-614 EIKQV
+614 EINQV
-619 ISKGNRVL
+619 IAKGNRIL

-642 FLKMGIKTRYLHSDI
+642 FLKMGIKTRYLHSGI

-685 GLDLPEVQLVAILD
+685 GLDLPEVELVAIMD

-711 LIQTVGRAARNQ
+711 LIQTIGRAARNKD
-723 EGYVIMYADKIT
+723 GYVIMYADRKT
-735 DSMTFAINETER
+735 DSISKAVYETER
-747 RRGIQ
+747 RREIQ
-752 QEHNRVNNITPKTI
+752 IAHNKKYGITPTTI
-766 QKEITDILELVEK
+766 SKEITDILEMVEK
-779 TRGSSNISI
+779 NRPSKREMDFKSNIDLS
-788 SKSKLNLN
+788 N
-796 EASKTDL
+796 ASKQDL
-803 IKLSKNI
+803 YKISKNI
-810 EKEMNL
+810 EKEMKV

-832 LKELKKEINNYS
+832 LKEIKKEIMELPS
-844 E
+844 

>member
-1 MNPKVYLITGPI
+1 MNKFEVVSEFQPK
-13 GSGKSTACNYIKQHG
+13 
-28 KTTVDLDIVSN
+28 
-39 SILESPESID
+39 
-49 FLEKN
+49 
-54 FKSCIIDGKVDR
+54 
-66 KLLAEIVF
+66 
-74 KEPSQLQILESYLHP
+74 
-89 LVLEKLTKI
+89 
-98 IGKAESD
+98 
-105 VFIEVSAP
+105 
-113 KNLHKDFSSIVI
+113 
-125 IADEKVRRE
+125 
-134 RLKLRGMSPD
+134 
-144 DIDNRINTQQN
+144 
-155 EDWWRSLGKVVEND
+155 
-169 TLVGLENNL
+169 
-178 KKIINFKVIS
+178 
-188 DFSPQGDQPTAIQN
+188 GDQPNAIKE
-202 LKQGVINNLDYQTLM
+202 LKEGLDKNISHQTLK

-230 LIEELQMPSLVLAPN
+230 LIEECQLPSLVLAPN

-251 LANEFKQF
+251 LANEFRQF
-259 FPENRVEYF
+259 FPKNRVEYF

-286 FIEKDSNINEEID
+286 FIEKDANINEEID

-314 VIVVYSVSCIY
+314 VIVVSSVSCIY

-330 QEYKN
+330 VEYRN
-335 KIIPLIK
+335 KLIPIIK
-342 GSEFELDKLLEE
+342 GEEFEVDNLL
-354 LIKQQYVRNDLVVT
+354 LQLVKQQYVRNDLVVQ
-368 RGTFRLKGDTLDIFP
+368 RGSFRLKGDTLDIFP
-383 VYEETIFRIEYFG
+383 VYEETIFRIEFFG

-402 TRIDPITGE
+402 SRIDPITGE

-427 VTSEDVMNN
+427 VISDESRKS
-436 ALSQIEKDMNK
+436 ALNQIEKDMLL
-447 QIKKFEKEEKLLEA
+447 QVEKFKSENKLLEA
-461 QRIKQRTMFDLEML
+461 QRIEQRTKYDLEML
-475 RELGVCSGIENYS
+475 SELGVCSGIENYS
-488 RYFDGRNRG
+488 RYFDGRKPG
-497 DHPYTLLDFFQEE
+497 QAPFTLLDFFPSE

-528 FAGDKSRKTT
+528 YEGDKSRKTT

-546 PAALDNR
+546 PSALDNR
-553 PLKFEEWQTK
+553 PLKFEEWEDK
-563 VKNTVL
+563 VDKTIL
-569 VSATPGKWEN
+569 VSATPGKWEKEN
-579 SNSQNFVEQII
+579 SEKFVEQVI

-600 VIRPTEN
+600 VVKPTEN
-607 QIEDLLK
+607 QIQDLLV
-614 EIKQV
+614 EIESV
-619 ISKGNRVL
+619 VNNGNRVL

-642 FLKMGIKTRYLHSDI
+642 LLKAGIKTRYLHSDI

-796 EASKTDL
+796 DASKSDL

>member
-1 MNPKVYLITGPI
+1 MNKFEVVSEFQPK
-13 GSGKSTACNYIKQHG
+13 
-28 KTTVDLDIVSN
+28 
-39 SILESPESID
+39 
-49 FLEKN
+49 
-54 FKSCIIDGKVDR
+54 
-66 KLLAEIVF
+66 
-74 KEPSQLQILESYLHP
+74 
-89 LVLEKLTKI
+89 
-98 IGKAESD
+98 
-105 VFIEVSAP
+105 
-113 KNLHKDFSSIVI
+113 
-125 IADEKVRRE
+125 
-134 RLKLRGMSPD
+134 
-144 DIDNRINTQQN
+144 
-155 EDWWRSLGKVVEND
+155 
-169 TLVGLENNL
+169 
-178 KKIINFKVIS
+178 
-188 DFSPQGDQPTAIQN
+188 GDQPNAIKE
-202 LKQGVINNLDYQTLM
+202 LKEGLDKNISHQTLK

-230 LIEELQMPSLVLAPN
+230 LIEECQLPSLVLAPN

-251 LANEFKQF
+251 LANEFRQF
-259 FPENRVEYF
+259 FPKNRVEYF

-286 FIEKDSNINEEID
+286 FIEKDANINEEID
-299 RLRHSATSALLLRKD
+299 RLRHSATSALLLRED
-314 VIVVYSVSCIY
+314 VIVVSSVSCIY

-330 QEYKN
+330 VEYRN
-335 KIIPLIK
+335 KLIPIIK
-342 GSEFELDKLLEE
+342 GEEFEIDNLL
-354 LIKQQYVRNDLVVT
+354 LQLVKQQYVRNDLVVQ
-368 RGTFRLKGDTLDIFP
+368 RGSFRLKGDTLDIFP
-383 VYEETIFRIEYFG
+383 VYEETIFRIEFFG

-402 TRIDPITGE
+402 SRIDPITGE

-427 VTSEDVMNN
+427 VISDESRKS
-436 ALSQIEKDMNK
+436 ALNQIEKDMLL
-447 QIKKFEKEEKLLEA
+447 QIEKFKSENKLLEA
-461 QRIKQRTMFDLEML
+461 QRIEQRTKYDLEML
-475 RELGVCSGIENYS
+475 SELGVCSGIENYS
-488 RYFDGRNRG
+488 RYFDGRKPG
-497 DHPYTLLDFFQEE
+497 QAPFTLLDFFPSE

-528 FAGDKSRKTT
+528 YEGDKSRKTT

-546 PAALDNR
+546 PSALDNR
-553 PLKFEEWQTK
+553 PLKFEEWEDK
-563 VKNTVL
+563 VDKTIL
-569 VSATPGKWEN
+569 VSATPGKWEKEN
-579 SNSQNFVEQII
+579 SEKFVEQVI

-600 VIRPTEN
+600 VVKPTEN
-607 QIEDLLK
+607 QIQDLLV
-614 EIKQV
+614 EIESV
-619 ISKGNRVL
+619 VNNGNRVL

-642 FLKMGIKTRYLHSDI
+642 LLKAGIKTRYLHSDI

-796 EASKTDL
+796 DASKSDL

>member
-1 MNPKVYLITGPI
+1 MNKFEVVSEFQPK
-13 GSGKSTACNYIKQHG
+13 
-28 KTTVDLDIVSN
+28 
-39 SILESPESID
+39 
-49 FLEKN
+49 
-54 FKSCIIDGKVDR
+54 
-66 KLLAEIVF
+66 
-74 KEPSQLQILESYLHP
+74 
-89 LVLEKLTKI
+89 
-98 IGKAESD
+98 
-105 VFIEVSAP
+105 
-113 KNLHKDFSSIVI
+113 
-125 IADEKVRRE
+125 
-134 RLKLRGMSPD
+134 
-144 DIDNRINTQQN
+144 
-155 EDWWRSLGKVVEND
+155 
-169 TLVGLENNL
+169 
-178 KKIINFKVIS
+178 
-188 DFSPQGDQPTAIQN
+188 GDQPNAIKE
-202 LKQGVINNLDYQTLM
+202 LKEGLDKNISHQTLK

-230 LIEELQMPSLVLAPN
+230 LIEECQLPSLVLAPN

-251 LANEFKQF
+251 LANEFRQF
-259 FPENRVEYF
+259 FPKNRVEYF

-286 FIEKDSNINEEID
+286 FIEKDANINEEID
-299 RLRHSATSALLLRKD
+299 RLRHSATSALLLRED
-314 VIVVYSVSCIY
+314 VIVVSSVSCIY

-330 QEYKN
+330 VEYKN
-335 KIIPLIK
+335 KLIPIIK
-342 GSEFELDKLLEE
+342 GEEFEVDNLL
-354 LIKQQYVRNDLVVT
+354 LQLVKQQYVRNDLVVQ
-368 RGTFRLKGDTLDIFP
+368 RGSFRLKGDTLDIFP
-383 VYEETIFRIEYFG
+383 VYEETIFRIEFFG

-402 TRIDPITGE
+402 SRIDPITGE

-427 VTSEDVMNN
+427 VISDESRKS
-436 ALSQIEKDMNK
+436 ALNQIEKDMLL
-447 QIKKFEKEEKLLEA
+447 QVEKFKSENKLLEA
-461 QRIKQRTMFDLEML
+461 QRIEQRTKYDLEML
-475 RELGVCSGIENYS
+475 SELGVCSGIENYS
-488 RYFDGRNRG
+488 RYFDGRKPG
-497 DHPYTLLDFFQEE
+497 QAPFTLLDFFPSE

-528 FAGDKSRKTT
+528 YEGDKSRKTT

-546 PAALDNR
+546 PSALDNR
-553 PLKFEEWQTK
+553 PLKFEEWEDK
-563 VKNTVL
+563 VDKTIL
-569 VSATPGKWEN
+569 VSATPGKWEKEN
-579 SNSQNFVEQII
+579 SEKFVEQVI

-600 VIRPTEN
+600 VVKPTEN
-607 QIEDLLK
+607 QIQDLLV
-614 EIKQV
+614 EIESV
-619 ISKGNRVL
+619 VNNGNRVL

-642 FLKMGIKTRYLHSDI
+642 LLKAGIKTRYLHSDI

-796 EASKTDL
+796 DASKTDL

>member
-1 MNPKVYLITGPI
+1 MNKFEVVSEFQPK
-13 GSGKSTACNYIKQHG
+13 
-28 KTTVDLDIVSN
+28 
-39 SILESPESID
+39 
-49 FLEKN
+49 
-54 FKSCIIDGKVDR
+54 
-66 KLLAEIVF
+66 
-74 KEPSQLQILESYLHP
+74 
-89 LVLEKLTKI
+89 
-98 IGKAESD
+98 
-105 VFIEVSAP
+105 
-113 KNLHKDFSSIVI
+113 
-125 IADEKVRRE
+125 
-134 RLKLRGMSPD
+134 
-144 DIDNRINTQQN
+144 
-155 EDWWRSLGKVVEND
+155 
-169 TLVGLENNL
+169 
-178 KKIINFKVIS
+178 
-188 DFSPQGDQPTAIQN
+188 GDQPNAIIE
-202 LKQGVINNLDYQTLM
+202 LKEGLDKNISHQTLK

-230 LIEELQMPSLVLAPN
+230 LIEECQLPSLVLAPN

-251 LANEFKQF
+251 LANEFRQF
-259 FPENRVEYF
+259 FPKNRVEYF

-286 FIEKDSNINEEID
+286 FIEKDANINEEID
-299 RLRHSATSALLLRKD
+299 RLRHSATSALLLRED
-314 VIVVYSVSCIY
+314 VIVVSSVSCIY

-330 QEYKN
+330 VEYRN
-335 KIIPLIK
+335 KLIPIIK
-342 GSEFELDKLLEE
+342 GEEFEVDNLL
-354 LIKQQYVRNDLVVT
+354 LQLVKQQYVRNDLVVQ
-368 RGTFRLKGDTLDIFP
+368 RGSFRLKGDTLDIFP
-383 VYEETIFRIEYFG
+383 VYEETIFRIEFFG

-402 TRIDPITGE
+402 SRIDPITGE

-427 VTSEDVMNN
+427 VISDESRKS
-436 ALSQIEKDMNK
+436 ALNQIEKDMLL
-447 QIKKFEKEEKLLEA
+447 QVEKFKSENKLLEA
-461 QRIKQRTMFDLEML
+461 QRIEQRTKYDLEML
-475 RELGVCSGIENYS
+475 SELGVCSGIENYS
-488 RYFDGRNRG
+488 RYFDGRKPG
-497 DHPYTLLDFFQEE
+497 QAPFTLLDFFPSE

-528 FAGDKSRKTT
+528 YEGDKSRKTT

-546 PAALDNR
+546 PSALDNR
-553 PLKFEEWQTK
+553 PLKFEEWEDK
-563 VKNTVL
+563 VDKTIL
-569 VSATPGKWEN
+569 VSATPGKWEKEN
-579 SNSQNFVEQII
+579 SEKFVEQVI

-600 VIRPTEN
+600 VVKPTEN
-607 QIEDLLK
+607 QIQDLLV
-614 EIKQV
+614 EIESV
-619 ISKGNRVL
+619 VNNGNRVL

-642 FLKMGIKTRYLHSDI
+642 LLKAGIKTRYLHSDI

-796 EASKTDL
+796 DASKTDL

-832 LKELKKEINNYS
+832 LKELKKEISNYS

>member
-1 MNPKVYLITGPI
+1 MNKF
-13 GSGKSTACNYIKQHG
+13 
-28 KTTVDLDIVSN
+28 
-39 SILESPESID
+39 E
-49 FLEKN
+49 
-54 FKSCIIDGKVDR
+54 
-66 KLLAEIVF
+66 
-74 KEPSQLQILESYLHP
+74 
-89 LVLEKLTKI
+89 
-98 IGKAESD
+98 
-105 VFIEVSAP
+105 
-113 KNLHKDFSSIVI
+113 
-125 IADEKVRRE
+125 
-134 RLKLRGMSPD
+134 
-144 DIDNRINTQQN
+144 
-155 EDWWRSLGKVVEND
+155 
-169 TLVGLENNL
+169 
-178 KKIINFKVIS
+178 VIS
-188 DFSPQGDQPTAIQN
+188 EFQPKGDQPNAIKE
-202 LKQGVINNLDYQTLM
+202 LKEGLDKNISHQTLK

-230 LIEELQMPSLVLAPN
+230 LIEECQLPSLVLAPN

-251 LANEFKQF
+251 LANEFRQF
-259 FPENRVEYF
+259 FPKNRVEYF

-286 FIEKDSNINEEID
+286 FIEKDANINEEID

-314 VIVVYSVSCIY
+314 VIVVSSVSCIY

-330 QEYKN
+330 VEYRN
-335 KIIPLIK
+335 KLIPIIK
-342 GSEFELDKLLEE
+342 GEEFEVDNLL
-354 LIKQQYVRNDLVVT
+354 LQLVKQQYVRNDLVVQ
-368 RGTFRLKGDTLDIFP
+368 RGSFRLKGDTLDIFP
-383 VYEETIFRIEYFG
+383 VYEETIFRIEFFG
-396 DEIENI
+396 DEVENI
-402 TRIDPITGE
+402 SRIDPITGE

-427 VTSEDVMNN
+427 VISDESRKS
-436 ALSQIEKDMNK
+436 ALNQIEKDMLL
-447 QIKKFEKEEKLLEA
+447 QVEKFKSENKLLEA
-461 QRIKQRTMFDLEML
+461 QRIEQRTKYDLEML
-475 RELGVCSGIENYS
+475 SELGVCSGIENYS
-488 RYFDGRNRG
+488 RYFDGRKPG
-497 DHPYTLLDFFQEE
+497 QAPFTLLDFFPSE

-528 FAGDKSRKTT
+528 YEGDKSRKTT

-546 PAALDNR
+546 PSALDNR
-553 PLKFEEWQTK
+553 PLKFEEWEEK
-563 VKNTVL
+563 VDKTIL
-569 VSATPGKWEN
+569 VSATPGKWEKEN
-579 SNSQNFVEQII
+579 SEKFVEQVI

-600 VIRPTEN
+600 VVKPTEN
-607 QIEDLLK
+607 QIQDLLV
-614 EIKQV
+614 EIESV
-619 ISKGNRVL
+619 VNNGNRVL

-642 FLKMGIKTRYLHSDI
+642 LLKAGIKTRYLHSDI

-796 EASKTDL
+796 DASKTDL

>member
-1 MNPKVYLITGPI
+1 MNKFEVVSEFQPK
-13 GSGKSTACNYIKQHG
+13 
-28 KTTVDLDIVSN
+28 
-39 SILESPESID
+39 
-49 FLEKN
+49 
-54 FKSCIIDGKVDR
+54 
-66 KLLAEIVF
+66 
-74 KEPSQLQILESYLHP
+74 
-89 LVLEKLTKI
+89 
-98 IGKAESD
+98 
-105 VFIEVSAP
+105 
-113 KNLHKDFSSIVI
+113 
-125 IADEKVRRE
+125 
-134 RLKLRGMSPD
+134 
-144 DIDNRINTQQN
+144 
-155 EDWWRSLGKVVEND
+155 
-169 TLVGLENNL
+169 
-178 KKIINFKVIS
+178 
-188 DFSPQGDQPTAIQN
+188 GDQPNAIKE
-202 LKQGVINNLDYQTLM
+202 LKEGLDKNISHQTLK

-230 LIEELQMPSLVLAPN
+230 LIEECQLPSLVLAPN

-251 LANEFKQF
+251 LANEFRQF
-259 FPENRVEYF
+259 FPKNRVEYF

-286 FIEKDSNINEEID
+286 FIEKDANINEEID
-299 RLRHSATSALLLRKD
+299 RLRHSATSALLLRED
-314 VIVVYSVSCIY
+314 VIVVSSVSCIY

-330 QEYKN
+330 VEYRN
-335 KIIPLIK
+335 KLIPIIK
-342 GSEFELDKLLEE
+342 GEEFEVDNLL
-354 LIKQQYVRNDLVVT
+354 LQLVKQQYVRNDLVVQ
-368 RGTFRLKGDTLDIFP
+368 RGSFRLKGDTLDIFP
-383 VYEETIFRIEYFG
+383 VYEETIFRIEFFG

-402 TRIDPITGE
+402 SRIDPITGE

-427 VTSEDVMNN
+427 VISDESRKS
-436 ALSQIEKDMNK
+436 ALNQIEKDMLL
-447 QIKKFEKEEKLLEA
+447 QVEKFNSENKLLEA
-461 QRIKQRTMFDLEML
+461 QRIEQRTKYDLEML
-475 RELGVCSGIENYS
+475 SELGVCSGIENYS
-488 RYFDGRNRG
+488 RYFDGRKPG
-497 DHPYTLLDFFQEE
+497 QAPFTLLDFFPSE

-528 FAGDKSRKTT
+528 YEGDKSRKTT

-546 PAALDNR
+546 PSALDNR
-553 PLKFEEWQTK
+553 PLKFEEWEDK
-563 VKNTVL
+563 VDKTIL
-569 VSATPGKWEN
+569 VSATPGKWEKEN
-579 SNSQNFVEQII
+579 SEKFVEQVI

-600 VIRPTEN
+600 VVKPTEN
-607 QIEDLLK
+607 QIQDLLV
-614 EIKQV
+614 EIESV
-619 ISKGNRVL
+619 VNNGNRVL

-642 FLKMGIKTRYLHSDI
+642 LLKAGIKTRYLHSDI

-796 EASKTDL
+796 DASKSDL

>member
-1 MNPKVYLITGPI
+1 MNK
-13 GSGKSTACNYIKQHG
+13 
-28 KTTVDLDIVSN
+28 
-39 SILESPESID
+39 
-49 FLEKN
+49 
-54 FKSCIIDGKVDR
+54 
-66 KLLAEIVF
+66 
-74 KEPSQLQILESYLHP
+74 
-89 LVLEKLTKI
+89 
-98 IGKAESD
+98 
-105 VFIEVSAP
+105 
-113 KNLHKDFSSIVI
+113 
-125 IADEKVRRE
+125 
-134 RLKLRGMSPD
+134 
-144 DIDNRINTQQN
+144 
-155 EDWWRSLGKVVEND
+155 
-169 TLVGLENNL
+169 
-178 KKIINFKVIS
+178 FKVIS
-188 DFSPQGDQPTAIQN
+188 DFTPQGDQPKAIEN
-202 LKQGVINNLDYQTLM
+202 LKNGVMNNLDYQTLM

-314 VIVVYSVSCIY
+314 VIVVSSVPCIY

-335 KIIPLIK
+335 KIIPLYK
-342 GSEFELDKLLEE
+342 GEEFELDQLLEE
-354 LIKQQYVRNDLVVT
+354 LIRQQYIRNDLVVT

-396 DEIENI
+396 DVIENI
-402 TRIDPITGE
+402 IRIDPVTGE

-436 ALSQIEKDMNK
+436 ALNQIENDMNK
-447 QIKKFEKEEKLLEA
+447 QIQKFEKEDKLLEA

-488 RYFDGRNRG
+488 RYFDGRKPG
-497 DHPYTLLDFFQEE
+497 DPPYTLLDFFQEE

-553 PLKFEEWQTK
+553 PLKFEEWQGK
-563 VKNTVL
+563 INNTVL

-579 SNSQNFVEQII
+579 ANSGNFVEQII

-595 IDPKI
+595 IDPNI
-600 VIRPTEN
+600 IIRPTEN

-614 EIKQV
+614 EIHQV
-619 ISKGNRVL
+619 IAKGNRVL

-666 RDLRKGEFDVLVG
+666 RDLRKGVFDVLVG

-685 GLDLPEVQLVAILD
+685 GLDLPEVELVAIMD

-711 LIQTVGRAARNQ
+711 LIQTIGRAARNKD
-723 EGYVIMYADKIT
+723 GYVIMYADRKT
-735 DSMTFAINETER
+735 DSISKSVYETER
-747 RRGIQ
+747 RREIQ
-752 QEHNRVNNITPKTI
+752 IAHNKKYGITPTTI
-766 QKEITDILELVEK
+766 SKEITDILEMVEK
-779 TRGSSNISI
+779 NRPSKEDMDFKSNIDLS
-788 SKSKLNLN
+788 N
-796 EASKTDL
+796 ASKQDL
-803 IKLSKNI
+803 YKISKNI
-810 EKEMNL
+810 EKEMKV

-832 LKELKKEINNYS
+832 LKEIKKEIMELPS
-844 E
+844 

>member
-1 MNPKVYLITGPI
+1 MNK
-13 GSGKSTACNYIKQHG
+13 
-28 KTTVDLDIVSN
+28 
-39 SILESPESID
+39 
-49 FLEKN
+49 
-54 FKSCIIDGKVDR
+54 
-66 KLLAEIVF
+66 
-74 KEPSQLQILESYLHP
+74 
-89 LVLEKLTKI
+89 
-98 IGKAESD
+98 
-105 VFIEVSAP
+105 
-113 KNLHKDFSSIVI
+113 
-125 IADEKVRRE
+125 
-134 RLKLRGMSPD
+134 
-144 DIDNRINTQQN
+144 
-155 EDWWRSLGKVVEND
+155 
-169 TLVGLENNL
+169 
-178 KKIINFKVIS
+178 FKVIS
-188 DFSPQGDQPTAIQN
+188 DFSPQGDQPNAIQN

-314 VIVVYSVSCIY
+314 VIVVSSVSCIY

-354 LIKQQYVRNDLVVT
+354 LIRQQYVRNDLVVT

-402 TRIDPITGE
+402 SRIDPITGE

-447 QIKKFEKEEKLLEA
+447 QIQKFEKEDKLLEA

-488 RYFDGRNRG
+488 RYFDGRNPG
-497 DHPYTLLDFFQEE
+497 DPPYTLLDFFQDE

-685 GLDLPEVQLVAILD
+685 GLDLPEVELVAIMD

-711 LIQTVGRAARNQ
+711 LIQTIGRAARNKD
-723 EGYVIMYADKIT
+723 GYVIMYADRKT
-735 DSMTFAINETER
+735 DSISKSVFETNR
-747 RRGIQ
+747 RREIQ
-752 QEHNRVNNITPKTI
+752 MAHNEKYNITPTTI
-766 QKEITDILELVEK
+766 SKEITDILEMVEK
-779 TRGSSNISI
+779 NRPSKDDMTFRSNIDL
-788 SKSKLNLN
+788 KN
-796 EASKTDL
+796 ASKQDL
-803 IKLSKNI
+803 YKISKNI
-810 EKEMNL
+810 EKEMKV

-832 LKELKKEINNYS
+832 LKEIKKEIMELPN
-844 E
+844 

>member
-1 MNPKVYLITGPI
+1 MNK
-13 GSGKSTACNYIKQHG
+13 
-28 KTTVDLDIVSN
+28 
-39 SILESPESID
+39 
-49 FLEKN
+49 
-54 FKSCIIDGKVDR
+54 
-66 KLLAEIVF
+66 
-74 KEPSQLQILESYLHP
+74 
-89 LVLEKLTKI
+89 
-98 IGKAESD
+98 
-105 VFIEVSAP
+105 
-113 KNLHKDFSSIVI
+113 
-125 IADEKVRRE
+125 
-134 RLKLRGMSPD
+134 
-144 DIDNRINTQQN
+144 
-155 EDWWRSLGKVVEND
+155 
-169 TLVGLENNL
+169 
-178 KKIINFKVIS
+178 FKVIS
-188 DFSPQGDQPTAIQN
+188 DFTPQGDQPKAIQN
-202 LKQGVINNLDYQTLM
+202 LKNGVKNNLDYQTLM

-314 VIVVYSVSCIY
+314 VIVVSSVSCIY

-335 KIIPLIK
+335 KIIPLFK
-342 GSEFELDKLLEE
+342 GEEFELDQLLEE
-354 LIKQQYVRNDLVVT
+354 LIRQQYVRNDLVVT

-402 TRIDPITGE
+402 LRIDPVTGE

-436 ALSQIEKDMNK
+436 ALEKIENDMNK
-447 QIKKFEKEEKLLEA
+447 QIKKFEKEDKLLEA
-461 QRIKQRTMFDLEML
+461 QRIKQRTLFDLEML
-475 RELGVCSGIENYS
+475 KELGVCSGIENYS
-488 RYFDGRNRG
+488 RYFDGRKPG
-497 DHPYTLLDFFQEE
+497 DAPYTLLDFFQEE

-553 PLKFEEWQTK
+553 PLKFEEWQGK

-579 SNSQNFVEQII
+579 ANSQNFVEQII

-595 IDPKI
+595 IDPNI
-600 VIRPTEN
+600 IIRPTEN

-614 EIKQV
+614 EINQV
-619 ISKGNRVL
+619 IAKGNRIL

-642 FLKMGIKTRYLHSDI
+642 FLKMGIKTRYLHSGI

-685 GLDLPEVQLVAILD
+685 GLDLPEVELVAIMD

-711 LIQTVGRAARNQ
+711 LIQTIGRAARNKD
-723 EGYVIMYADKIT
+723 GYVIMYADRKT
-735 DSMTFAINETER
+735 DSISKSVYETER
-747 RRGIQ
+747 RREIQ
-752 QEHNRVNNITPKTI
+752 MAHNKKYGITPTTI
-766 QKEITDILELVEK
+766 SKEITDILEMVEK
-779 TRGSSNISI
+779 NRPSKREMDFKSNIDLS
-788 SKSKLNLN
+788 N
-796 EASKTDL
+796 ASKQDL
-803 IKLSKNI
+803 YKISKNI
-810 EKEMNL
+810 EKEMKV

-832 LKELKKEINNYS
+832 LKEIKKEIMELPS
-844 E
+844 

>member
-1 MNPKVYLITGPI
+1 MNKFEVVSEFQPK
-13 GSGKSTACNYIKQHG
+13 
-28 KTTVDLDIVSN
+28 
-39 SILESPESID
+39 
-49 FLEKN
+49 
-54 FKSCIIDGKVDR
+54 
-66 KLLAEIVF
+66 
-74 KEPSQLQILESYLHP
+74 
-89 LVLEKLTKI
+89 
-98 IGKAESD
+98 
-105 VFIEVSAP
+105 
-113 KNLHKDFSSIVI
+113 
-125 IADEKVRRE
+125 
-134 RLKLRGMSPD
+134 
-144 DIDNRINTQQN
+144 
-155 EDWWRSLGKVVEND
+155 
-169 TLVGLENNL
+169 
-178 KKIINFKVIS
+178 
-188 DFSPQGDQPTAIQN
+188 GDQPNAIKE
-202 LKQGVINNLDYQTLM
+202 LKEGLDKNISHQTLK

-230 LIEELQMPSLVLAPN
+230 LIEECQLPSLVLAPN

-251 LANEFKQF
+251 LANEFRQF
-259 FPENRVEYF
+259 FPKNRVEYF

-286 FIEKDSNINEEID
+286 FIEKDANINEEID
-299 RLRHSATSALLLRKD
+299 RLRHSATSALLLRED
-314 VIVVYSVSCIY
+314 VIVVSSVSCIY

-330 QEYKN
+330 VEYRN
-335 KIIPLIK
+335 KLIPIIK
-342 GSEFELDKLLEE
+342 GEEFEVDNLL
-354 LIKQQYVRNDLVVT
+354 LQLVKQQYVRNDLVVQ
-368 RGTFRLKGDTLDIFP
+368 RGSFRLKGDTLDIFP
-383 VYEETIFRIEYFG
+383 VYEETIFRIEFFG

-402 TRIDPITGE
+402 SRIDPITGE

-427 VTSEDVMNN
+427 VISDESRKS
-436 ALSQIEKDMNK
+436 ALNQIEKDMLL
-447 QIKKFEKEEKLLEA
+447 QVEKFKSENKLLEA
-461 QRIKQRTMFDLEML
+461 QRIEQRTKYDLEML
-475 RELGVCSGIENYS
+475 SELGVCSGIENYS
-488 RYFDGRNRG
+488 RYFDGRKPG
-497 DHPYTLLDFFQEE
+497 QAPFTLLDFFPSE

-528 FAGDKSRKTT
+528 YEGDKSRKTT

-546 PAALDNR
+546 PSALDNR
-553 PLKFEEWQTK
+553 PLKFEEWEDK
-563 VKNTVL
+563 VDKTIL
-569 VSATPGKWEN
+569 VSATPGKWEKEN
-579 SNSQNFVEQII
+579 SEKFVEQVI

-600 VIRPTEN
+600 VVKPTEN
-607 QIEDLLK
+607 QIQDLLV
-614 EIKQV
+614 EIESV
-619 ISKGNRVL
+619 VNNGNRVL

-642 FLKMGIKTRYLHSDI
+642 LLKAGIKTRYLHSDI

-796 EASKTDL
+796 DASKSDL

>member
-1 MNPKVYLITGPI
+1 MNKFEVVSEFQPKGDQPN
-13 GSGKSTACNYIKQHG
+13 AIKELKEG
-28 KTTVDLDIVSN
+28 
-39 SILESPESID
+39 
-49 FLEKN
+49 LEKN
-54 FKSCIIDGKVDR
+54 
-66 KLLAEIVF
+66 
-74 KEPSQLQILESYLHP
+74 
-89 LVLEKLTKI
+89 
-98 IGKAESD
+98 
-105 VFIEVSAP
+105 
-113 KNLHKDFSSIVI
+113 
-125 IADEKVRRE
+125 
-134 RLKLRGMSPD
+134 
-144 DIDNRINTQQN
+144 
-155 EDWWRSLGKVVEND
+155 
-169 TLVGLENNL
+169 
-178 KKIINFKVIS
+178 IS
-188 DFSPQGDQPTAIQN
+188 H
-202 LKQGVINNLDYQTLM
+202 QTLK

-230 LIEELQMPSLVLAPN
+230 LIEECQLPSLVLAPN

-251 LANEFKQF
+251 LANEFRQF
-259 FPENRVEYF
+259 FPKNRVEYF

-286 FIEKDSNINEEID
+286 FIEKDANINEEID
-299 RLRHSATSALLLRKD
+299 RLRHSATSALLLRED
-314 VIVVYSVSCIY
+314 VIVVSSVSCIY

-330 QEYKN
+330 VEYRN
-335 KIIPLIK
+335 KLIPIIK
-342 GSEFELDKLLEE
+342 GEEFEVDNLL
-354 LIKQQYVRNDLVVT
+354 LQLVKQQYVRNDLVVQ
-368 RGTFRLKGDTLDIFP
+368 RGSFRLKGDTLDIFP
-383 VYEETIFRIEYFG
+383 VYEETIFRIEFFG

-402 TRIDPITGE
+402 SRIDPITGE
-411 ILEKLTELAIL
+411 IIEKLSELAIL

-427 VTSEDVMNN
+427 VISDESRKS
-436 ALSQIEKDMNK
+436 ALNQIEKDMSL
-447 QIKKFEKEEKLLEA
+447 QVKKFKSENKLLEA
-461 QRIKQRTMFDLEML
+461 QRIEQRTKYDLEML
-475 RELGVCSGIENYS
+475 SELGVCSGIENYS
-488 RYFDGRNRG
+488 RYFDGRKPG
-497 DHPYTLLDFFQEE
+497 QAPFTLLDFFPSE

-528 FAGDKSRKTT
+528 YEGDKSRKTT

-546 PAALDNR
+546 PSALDNR
-553 PLKFEEWQTK
+553 PLKFEEWEDK
-563 VKNTVL
+563 VDKTIL
-569 VSATPGKWEN
+569 VSATPGKWEKEN
-579 SNSQNFVEQII
+579 SEKFVEQVI

-600 VIRPTEN
+600 VVKPTEN
-607 QIEDLLK
+607 QIQDLLV
-614 EIKQV
+614 EIESV
-619 ISKGNRVL
+619 VNNGNRVL

-642 FLKMGIKTRYLHSDI
+642 LLKAGIKTRYLHSDI

-752 QEHNRVNNITPKTI
+752 QEHNRVNNITPTTI

-796 EASKTDL
+796 DASKTDL

>member
-1 MNPKVYLITGPI
+1 MNK
-13 GSGKSTACNYIKQHG
+13 
-28 KTTVDLDIVSN
+28 
-39 SILESPESID
+39 
-49 FLEKN
+49 
-54 FKSCIIDGKVDR
+54 
-66 KLLAEIVF
+66 
-74 KEPSQLQILESYLHP
+74 
-89 LVLEKLTKI
+89 
-98 IGKAESD
+98 
-105 VFIEVSAP
+105 
-113 KNLHKDFSSIVI
+113 
-125 IADEKVRRE
+125 
-134 RLKLRGMSPD
+134 
-144 DIDNRINTQQN
+144 
-155 EDWWRSLGKVVEND
+155 
-169 TLVGLENNL
+169 
-178 KKIINFKVIS
+178 FKVIS
-188 DFSPQGDQPTAIQN
+188 DFTPQGDQPKAIEN
-202 LKQGVINNLDYQTLM
+202 LKNGVMNNLDYQTLM

-314 VIVVYSVSCIY
+314 VIVVSSVSCIY

-335 KIIPLIK
+335 KIIPLYK
-342 GSEFELDKLLEE
+342 GEEFELDQLLEE
-354 LIKQQYVRNDLVVT
+354 LIRQQYIRNDLVVT

-396 DEIENI
+396 DVIENI
-402 TRIDPITGE
+402 IRIDPVTGE

-436 ALSQIEKDMNK
+436 ALNQIENDMNK
-447 QIKKFEKEEKLLEA
+447 QIQKFEKEDKLLEA

-488 RYFDGRNRG
+488 RYFDGRKPG
-497 DHPYTLLDFFQEE
+497 DPPYTLLDFFQEE

-553 PLKFEEWQTK
+553 PLKFEEWQGK
-563 VKNTVL
+563 INNTVL

-579 SNSQNFVEQII
+579 ANSGNFVEQII

-595 IDPKI
+595 IDPNI
-600 VIRPTEN
+600 IIRPTEN

-614 EIKQV
+614 EIHQV
-619 ISKGNRVL
+619 IAKGNRVL

-666 RDLRKGEFDVLVG
+666 RDLRKGLFDVLVG

-685 GLDLPEVQLVAILD
+685 GLDLPEVELVAIMD

-711 LIQTVGRAARNQ
+711 LIQTIGRAARNKD
-723 EGYVIMYADKIT
+723 GYVIMYADRKT
-735 DSMTFAINETER
+735 DSISKSVYETER
-747 RRGIQ
+747 RREIQ
-752 QEHNRVNNITPKTI
+752 IAHNKKYGITPTTI
-766 QKEITDILELVEK
+766 SKEITDILEMVEK
-779 TRGSSNISI
+779 NRPSKEDMDFKSNIDLS
-788 SKSKLNLN
+788 N
-796 EASKTDL
+796 ASKQDL
-803 IKLSKNI
+803 YKISKNI
-810 EKEMNL
+810 EKEMKV

-832 LKELKKEINNYS
+832 LKEIKKEIMELPS
-844 E
+844 

>member
-1 MNPKVYLITGPI
+1 MN
-13 GSGKSTACNYIKQHG
+13 
-28 KTTVDLDIVSN
+28 
-39 SILESPESID
+39 
-49 FLEKN
+49 
-54 FKSCIIDGKVDR
+54 
-66 KLLAEIVF
+66 
-74 KEPSQLQILESYLHP
+74 
-89 LVLEKLTKI
+89 
-98 IGKAESD
+98 
-105 VFIEVSAP
+105 
-113 KNLHKDFSSIVI
+113 
-125 IADEKVRRE
+125 
-134 RLKLRGMSPD
+134 
-144 DIDNRINTQQN
+144 
-155 EDWWRSLGKVVEND
+155 
-169 TLVGLENNL
+169 
-178 KKIINFKVIS
+178 NFKVIS
-188 DFSPQGDQPTAIQN
+188 DFIPQGDQPEAIKN
-202 LKQGVINNLDYQTLM
+202 LKNGVASNLDYQTLK

-314 VIVVYSVSCIY
+314 VIVVSSVSCIY

-342 GSEFELDKLLEE
+342 GEEFELDQLLEE
-354 LIKQQYVRNDLVVT
+354 LIRQQYVRNDLVVT

-383 VYEETIFRIEYFG
+383 VYEETIFRVEFFG
-396 DEIENI
+396 DEIEKI
-402 TRIDPITGE
+402 SRIDPVTGE

-427 VTSEDVMNN
+427 VTSEDVMSA
-436 ALSQIEKDMNK
+436 ALNQIEKDMNI

-461 QRIKQRTMFDLEML
+461 QRIKQRTMFDMEML

-488 RYFDGRNRG
+488 RYFDGRKPG
-497 DHPYTLLDFFQEE
+497 EPPYTLLDFFQEE

-553 PLKFEEWQTK
+553 PLKFEEWQGK

-579 SNSQNFVEQII
+579 ANSQNFVEQII

-595 IDPKI
+595 LDPNI
-600 VIRPTEN
+600 IIRPTEN

-614 EIKQV
+614 EIKEV

-666 RDLRKGEFDVLVG
+666 RDLRRGEFDVLVG

-685 GLDLPEVQLVAILD
+685 GLDLPEVELVAIMD

-711 LIQTVGRAARNQ
+711 LIQTIGRAARNKD
-723 EGYVIMYADKIT
+723 GYVIMYADRKT
-735 DSMTFAINETER
+735 DSISKSVYETNR
-747 RRGIQ
+747 RRDIQ
-752 QEHNRVNNITPKTI
+752 MAHNKKYGITPTTI
-766 QKEITDILELVEK
+766 SKEITDILEMVEK
-779 TRGSSNISI
+779 NRPSKDDMSFKSNIDL
-788 SKSKLNLN
+788 KN
-796 EASKTDL
+796 ASKQDL
-803 IKLSKNI
+803 YKISKNI
-810 EKEMNL
+810 EKEMKV

-832 LKELKKEINNYS
+832 LKEIKKEIMELPS
-844 E
+844 